1 MYYRQPRYFKDFQCI
16 GSECLDNCCF
26 GWRIDWKKE
35 EVEKLKNAENMSPK
49 LKELVDAAFVE
60 NRALE
65 GHYQIK
71 IGIEGAC
78 PFQTEEKLCL
88 IQKELGAEYLSRV
101 CTTYPRYSFTA
112 GESVYRCCHTSC
124 PVIVKALLESQN
136 AMDLV
141 NLPLE
146 PGEKVPMPDER
157 AERQHFGELIDFY
170 YELIS
175 DKKIPV
181 ETALILGALAA
192 QKLTELAVNERYD
205 MFPEAMKAFRK
216 QFHNAAQL
224 KSIEDI
230 KPNYYLKFAFIAEIV
245 EKILINGVTALLR
258 DKTGTLNIDLY
269 NKGEQ
274 RMHEILAG
282 REHFLRSLALDL
294 LLDLTVPFKFKEKSI
309 FENYSLFITAFG
321 CLKLELIALC
331 STEKK
336 INFNT
341 NGQSFNYTGDDKLI
355 GMTAMICRSICQS
368 NEKQE
373 QIIARLNENKFTTPA
388 YLALLVK

>member
-1 MYYRQPRYFKDFQCI
+1 MYYRQPRYYKDFRCI
-16 GSECLDNCCF
+16 GSDCLDNCCF
-26 GWRIDWKKE
+26 GWRIDWKKD

-49 LKELVDAAFVE
+49 LKALAETSFVE
-60 NRALE
+60 NLALE
-65 GHYQIK
+65 GHYRIN

-112 GESVYRCCHTSC
+112 GEAVYCCCHASC
-124 PVIVKALLESQN
+124 PVIVKALLDNPS

-141 NLPLE
+141 NLPME
-146 PGEKVPMPDER
+146 QGTQIPAPNKK
-157 AERQHFGELIDFY
+157 AERQHFGELIDFF

-175 DKKIPV
+175 DKRIPV
-181 ETALILGALAA
+181 ETAIILGALAA
-192 QKLTELAVNERYD
+192 QKLTELAVREQYD
-205 MFPEAMKAFRK
+205 MFPEALKAFRK

-230 KPNYYLKFAFIAEIV
+230 KPNYYLKFAFLTEIV
-245 EKILINGVTALLR
+245 EKILVNGVTAILR
-258 DKTGTLNIDLY
+258 DNTGTLNIDLY
-269 NKGEQ
+269 NRGE
-274 RMHEILAG
+274 RGMHEILAG
-282 REHFLRSLALDL
+282 REYFLRSLALDL
-294 LLDLTVPFKFKEKSI
+294 LLDLSVPFKFKEKSI
-309 FENYSLFITAFG
+309 FENYSLFAVAFG

-331 STEKK
+331 STEKNICFK
-336 INFNT
+336 T
-341 NGQSFNYTGDDKLI
+341 NGQSFDYTGDDKLV
-355 GMTAMICRSICQS
+355 GMTAMILRGLCQS

-373 QIIARLNENKFTTPA
+373 QIIDRLKENKFTTPA